1 MPKPM
6 VKKHVEVG
14 SERFVGLFSIAGDRR
29 VERRR
34 VVPPPLRTCW
44 MRNQCDTNPIKNLTY
59 GHSMERYEDTLTKLR
74 ELLNVSATLG
84 ERLPP
89 ERILASELR
98 VGRRSLRRALSVL
111 EEEGQISRHQG
122 RGTFVSA
129 GIGMPTL
136 RIDRILEHTN
146 PLEVIEVRLSVEP
159 MMARLAA
166 VRASRCDI
174 DRLSRLAE
182 DTAAARQSAE
192 YEAADTAFHRR
203 IAEASRNALFL
214 SLYDTLSASR
224 NDAAWRRLGE
234 NAHCY
239 KRQAVYAEFHRE
251 IAKAIGARDGAKA
264 EKLMYDH
271 LSDVQQHVNRH
282 AFPMKEAAPPESG
295 S

>member
-1 MPKPM
+1 
-6 VKKHVEVG
+6 
-14 SERFVGLFSIAGDRR
+14 
-29 VERRR
+29 
-34 VVPPPLRTCW
+34 
-44 MRNQCDTNPIKNLTY
+44 
-59 GHSMERYEDTLTKLR
+59 MERYEETLTKLR
-74 ELLNVSATLG
+74 ELLSVSATGG

-111 EEEGQISRHQG
+111 EDEGQISRQQG
-122 RGTFVSA
+122 RGTFA
-129 GIGMPTL
+129 NGIGMPTH

-146 PLEVIEVRLSVEP
+146 PLEVIEVRLSIEP
-159 MMARLAA
+159 VMARLAA

-192 YEAADTAFHRR
+192 YEGADTAFHRR

-251 IAKAIGARDGAKA
+251 IAKAIGARDGARA

-282 AFPMKEAAPPESG
+282 AFPMKTAAEPEAAN
-295 S
+295 

>member
-1 MPKPM
+1 
-6 VKKHVEVG
+6 
-14 SERFVGLFSIAGDRR
+14 
-29 VERRR
+29 
-34 VVPPPLRTCW
+34 
-44 MRNQCDTNPIKNLTY
+44 
-59 GHSMERYEDTLTKLR
+59 MERYEETLTKLR
-74 ELLNVSATLG
+74 ELLSVSAIGG

-111 EEEGQISRHQG
+111 EDEGQISRQQG
-122 RGTFVSA
+122 RGTFVST

-159 MMARLAA
+159 VTARLAA

-182 DTAAARQSAE
+182 DTAAAHQSAE

-251 IAKAIGARDGAKA
+251 IAKAIGARDGATA

-282 AFPMKEAAPPESG
+282 AFPMKTAAEPEAAN
-295 S
+295 

>member
-1 MPKPM
+1 
-6 VKKHVEVG
+6 
-14 SERFVGLFSIAGDRR
+14 
-29 VERRR
+29 
-34 VVPPPLRTCW
+34 
-44 MRNQCDTNPIKNLTY
+44 
-59 GHSMERYEDTLTKLR
+59 MERYEDTLVKLR
-74 ELLNVSATLG
+74 QLLSDGGTLGG

-89 ERILASELR
+89 ERVLASELH

-111 EEEGQISRHQG
+111 EDEGQISRQQG
-122 RGTFVSA
+122 RGTFVNA
-129 GIGMPTL
+129 GIAMPTL

-159 MMARLAA
+159 VMARLAA
-166 VRASRCDI
+166 LRASRCDI

-182 DTAAARQSAE
+182 ETAAARQAAE

-224 NDAAWRRLGE
+224 SDAAWRRLGE

-239 KRQAVYAEFHRE
+239 KRQAVYAGFHRE
-251 IAKAIGARDGAKA
+251 IAKAIAGRDGAKA

-271 LSDVQQHVNRH
+271 LSDVQQHIYRH
-282 AFPMKEAAPPESG
+282 AFPSKTAAEPEAAN
-295 S
+295 